1 MRWWLGTTTVIF
13 LLTLSVVL
21 VLLLPPKSLVLA
33 AGPENGAY
41 ARVALQ
47 YKEILARDNIA
58 VQIKHT
64 NGSVDNAG
72 LLESG
77 EVDVALLQGGIPVGK
92 HTAEAIAGLF
102 FEPMLFLVRAHSD
115 VPRNPAH
122 WNGLRITAGQ
132 QGSGTAAA
140 FQDFLEAVELTPTDN
155 TQLSLAYSDAVEALR
170 EGLVDMA
177 VFVTTVDA
185 PYLEQAFNAP
195 DLAFLPLTYLDAI
208 SRRLDYT
215 TIATVPTGAISL
227 GRSIPPTPQKVLA
240 LETRLAMVPDLHPAL
255 INRLTMA
262 AKELHA
268 SRDIITG
275 RHAFPTV
282 QGTGM
287 EMNSVARELIQ
298 NGPSTWH
305 GLLPYWMAAQ
315 VNRLLLLIL
324 PILFIVVPLLRVLPS
339 LYAYFMG
346 WRVWQHY
353 PLIRQIEDEL
363 ATHQDAEALA
373 AMDRNLIEMDER
385 IAQLGLPAAYRQ
397 AAYHARMHIDLVR
410 KRIRDRQNLETNSKE

>member
-1 MRWWLGTTTVIF
+1 MRWWLGISTIIFALTLGLVLF
-13 LLTLSVVL
+13 LLV
-21 VLLLPPKSLVLA
+21 PPKSLVLA

-41 ARVALQ
+41 ARVAVQ
-47 YKEILARDNIA
+47 YRDILARDDIALNIRY
-58 VQIKHT
+58 T
-64 NGSVDNAG
+64 NGSVDNVD

-77 EVDVALLQGGIPVGK
+77 EADVALLQGGIPIEKGA
-92 HTAEAIAGLF
+92 AEAIGGLF
-102 FEPMLFLVRAHSD
+102 FEPMLFLVRAQSN

-122 WNGLRITAGQ
+122 WKNLRITAGK

-140 FQDFLEAVELTPTDN
+140 FTDLQAAVELDPAAN
-155 TQLSLAYSDAVEALR
+155 TLLTLAYADAVEALR
-170 EGLVDMA
+170 KDIVDVA

-195 DLAFLPLTYLDAI
+195 DLAFLPLVYIDAI
-208 SRRLDYT
+208 SRRLDFA
-215 TIATVPTGAISL
+215 TIATVPSGAISL
-227 GRSIPPTPQKVLA
+227 AKVIPAAPQKVLA

-275 RHAFPTV
+275 RHTFPTV
-282 QGTGM
+282 EGTGM
-287 EMNSVARELIQ
+287 EVNSVARQLIQ
-298 NGPSTWH
+298 DGPSTWH
-305 GLLPYWMAAQ
+305 DLLPYWVAAQ
-315 VNRLLLLIL
+315 VNRLLLLTL
-324 PILFIVVPLLRVLPS
+324 PILLIVVPMFRVLPS

-363 ATHQDAEALA
+363 ALQQDAASLA
-373 AMDRNLIEMDER
+373 DMDKQLIEMDDR
-385 IAQLGLPAAYRQ
+385 IAKLGLPAAYRQ

-410 KRIRDRQNLETNSKE
+410 KRIRDRQNAAPKT